1 MTLSKQAIYD
11 YFVSNFYIDSSEIS
25 DETLLFT
32 TGVIDSFKMIE
43 FIVFLEQSCNIKI
56 QPGEITLDN
65 LDSIE
70 RVMKFIEG
78 KITLA

>member
-1 MTLSKQAIYD
+1 MTLNKQAIYD
-11 YFVSNFYIDSSEIS
+11 YFASNFYIDSSEIS

-43 FIVFLEQSCNIKI
+43 LIVFLEQSCNIKI